1 MFTLNA
7 VGKIF
12 PDGLRALDGISAA
25 IGAGEFVA
33 VLGPSGCGKST
44 LLRLLAGLEPPSEGT
59 IGWEGGAQPGP
70 GPGEIGF
77 VFQDATLL
85 PWADVTG
92 NVYLPLRL
100 RGVNRGQ
107 AAPGI
112 TAMLEQVGLGASAQ
126 AMPQT
131 LSGGMR
137 MRVSIARAL
146 ISAPMLLLMD
156 EPFAALDEFT
166 RHKLQEDLRGLWQR
180 SGKTIIF
187 VTHSIYEA
195 AFLASRIL
203 VMSPRPGRIAADF
216 RNPLPDG
223 PERRGCPA
231 YAALVAEITTTF
243 RRVMPA

>member
-1 MFTLNA
+1 MFTLDA
-7 VGKIF
+7 VGKTF
-12 PDGLRALDGISAA
+12 PDGLRALNGISAE

-33 VLGPSGCGKST
+33 LLGPSGCGKST
-44 LLRLLAGLEPPSEGT
+44 LLRLLAGLEQPTEGR
-59 IGWEGGAQPGP
+59 IGWESGGQP

-85 PWADVTG
+85 PWADVAR

-100 RGVNRGQ
+100 RGVSRAE
-107 AAPGI
+107 AAPRI
-112 TAMLEQVGLGASAQ
+112 AAMLEQVGLGAFGN

-146 ISAPMLLLMD
+146 VSTPMLLLMD

-166 RHKLQEDLRGLWQR
+166 RHKLQEDLRALWRR
-180 SGKTIIF
+180 SGKTIVF

-216 RNPLPDG
+216 SAALPDG
-223 PERRGCPA
+223 PERRGCPD
-231 YAALVAEITTTF
+231 YAALVAEITETF

>member
-1 MFTLNA
+1 MFTLQA
-7 VGKIF
+7 VGKTF
-12 PDGLRALDGISAA
+12 PNGLRALDGITAE

-33 VLGPSGCGKST
+33 LLGPSGCGKST
-44 LLRLLAGLEPPSEGT
+44 LLRLLAGLEQPSDGR
-59 IGWEGGAQPGP
+59 IGWEGGMPP

-85 PWADVTG
+85 PWADVAG
-92 NVYLPLRL
+92 NVFLPLRL
-100 RGVNRGQ
+100 RGVGRAE
-107 AAPGI
+107 AAPRI
-112 TAMLEQVGLGASAQ
+112 TAMLEQVELGAFAQ
-126 AMPQT
+126 AMPHM

-146 ISAPMLLLMD
+146 ISAPKLLLMD

-166 RHKLQEDLRGLWQR
+166 RHKLQEDLRGLWRR
-180 SGKTIIF
+180 SGKTVMF

-203 VMSPRPGRIAADF
+203 VMSPRPGRIAADLSTS
-216 RNPLPDG
+216 LPDG
-223 PERRGCPA
+223 PARRGCPE
-231 YAALVAEITTTF
+231 YAALVADITDTF

>member
-1 MFTLNA
+1 MFTLHA
-7 VGKIF
+7 VGKTF
-12 PDGLRALDGISAA
+12 PDGLRALDAITAE

-33 VLGPSGCGKST
+33 LLGPSGCGKST
-44 LLRLLAGLEPPSEGT
+44 LLRLLAGLERPSDGS
-59 IGWEGGAQPGP
+59 ISWESGRQPGP
-70 GPGEIGF
+70 GDIGY

-85 PWADVTG
+85 PWADAAS
-92 NVYLPLRL
+92 NVFLPLRL
-100 RGVNRGQ
+100 RGVSRAE
-107 AAPGI
+107 AAPRI
-112 TAMLEQVGLGASAQ
+112 ATMLEQVGLADFAHT
-126 AMPQT
+126 MPQA

-146 ISAPMLLLMD
+146 ISDPLLLLMD

-166 RHKLQEDLRGLWQR
+166 RHRLQEDLRGLWRR
-180 SGKTIIF
+180 SGKTIVF

-216 RNPLPDG
+216 STPLPDG
-223 PERRGCPA
+223 AARRGSPE
-231 YAALVAEITTTF
+231 YAALVADITETF

>member
-1 MFTLNA
+1 MFALNA
-7 VGKIF
+7 VGKTF
-12 PDGLRALDGISAA
+12 PNGLRALDGISAK

-33 VLGPSGCGKST
+33 LLGPSGCGKST

-59 IGWEGGAQPGP
+59 IGWESGAQP

-85 PWADVTG
+85 PWADVAG

-100 RGVNRGQ
+100 RGVSRGQ

-112 TAMLEQVGLGASAQ
+112 TAMLEQLGLGAFAQ

-146 ISAPMLLLMD
+146 ISAPRLLLMD

-180 SGKTIIF
+180 SGKTIMF

-195 AFLASRIL
+195 AFLANRIL

-216 RNPLPDG
+216 FNPLPDG
-223 PERRGCPA
+223 PERRGCPE
-231 YAALVAEITTTF
+231 YTALVAEITETF

>member
-1 MFTLNA
+1 MFTLNG
-7 VGKIF
+7 VGKTF
-12 PDGLRALDGISAA
+12 PDGLRALDGISAE
-25 IGAGEFVA
+25 IGTGEFVA
-33 VLGPSGCGKST
+33 LLGPSGCGKST
-44 LLRLLAGLEPPSEGT
+44 LLRLLAGLEPPSEGK
-59 IGWEGGAQPGP
+59 IGWEGGRQP

-85 PWADVTG
+85 PWADVAG

-100 RGVNRGQ
+100 RGVSRAQ

-112 TAMLEQVGLGASAQ
+112 TAMLEQVGLGAFAQ

-166 RHKLQEDLRGLWQR
+166 RHKLQEDLRALWQR
-180 SGKTIIF
+180 TGKTIMF

-223 PERRGCPA
+223 PERRGCPE
-231 YAALVAEITTTF
+231 YAALVAEITATF